1 MIKVNGYSI
10 KNFPDGM
17 ENSLDILLEGI
28 LNSVQLHYLKTP
40 LRVYGRN
47 EDEILKYVN
56 EIRIH
61 DSTYDIVDIY
71 TEYDEDLE
79 ERKFKR
85 QYRYE

>member
-1 MIKVNGYSI
+1 MIKVNGNIVS
-10 KNFPDGM
+10 NFPDGM
-17 ENSLDILLEGI
+17 ENCLDILLEGI

-71 TEYDEDLE
+71 SEFDEDLE

-85 QYRYE
+85 QYTYE